1 MTMSTEVPF
10 ETIAT
15 LIAEF
20 KRSGIAELEYRH
32 GDFEIYLSTKPG
44 GRLASR
50 RAVPSPGPVTGGVPV
65 PPSPPPSALQG
76 DDRLGD
82 DGQVTAAP
90 DLPEGACVVTAPNLG
105 IFYRAPKPGAAP
117 YVEVGATIAEG
128 DELCLI
134 EVMKLFTA
142 VRAAKGGKVHSV
154 IAEDGSMVEAGQPL
168 FVLVDV

>member
-32 GDFEIYLSTKPG
+32 GDFEIYLSTQPG

-50 RAVPSPGPVTGGVPV
+50 RAVPSPDPVTGGVPV
-65 PPSPPPSALQG
+65 PPPPPPSAWQ
-76 DDRLGD
+76 GD
-82 DGQVTAAP
+82 DGQVAAAP

-105 IFYRAPKPGAAP
+105 TFYRAPKPGAAP

-134 EVMKLFTA
+134 EVMKLFTT
-142 VRAAKGGKVHSV
+142 VRAEKGGKVHSV